1 MSVVGNQVHKRTTST
16 PSPSPHRSVT
26 TKRIRQW
33 SSQLFWYLVLSFFAV
48 VLALPL
54 AWLVSTSL
62 KEGPQTFLMPPQ
74 WIPAPFVWQNY
85 PDAFAAVPF
94 QTYFWNTLT
103 VVFWATTGTLFTGSL
118 TAFAFA
124 RLRFAGRSFL
134 FGLVLSTIM
143 LPSIVTL
150 IPTFIVF
157 RYLRW
162 INTFLPLTVPYWLG
176 GGAFNIFLFRQF
188 FMTIPYELDEAA
200 RIDGAGNFRIY
211 WNVVLPLAKPVLAT
225 VAIFSFINHWND
237 FFLPL
242 VYLQDNNKWT
252 MAIGLQGFK
261 DLYST
266 SWNLMMAA
274 STAMII
280 PLLLLFFFAQ
290 RYFIS
295 GIQMSGIAG
304 R

>member
-1 MSVVGNQVHKRTTST
+1 MSVVGNQVQGSSSST
-16 PSPSPHRSVT
+16 AR
-26 TKRIRQW
+26 RAGARQTVDKVLRHW
-33 SSQLFWYLVLSFFAV
+33 LGQLLWYLVLSFFALA
-48 VLALPL
+48 LALPL
-54 AWLVSTSL
+54 IWLISTSL
-62 KEGPQTFLMPPQ
+62 KQGPQTFLMPPQ
-74 WIPAPFVWQNY
+74 WIPEPIVWQNY
-85 PDAFAAVPF
+85 PDAFKAVPF
-94 QTYFWNTLT
+94 QRYFWNTLT
-103 VVFWATTGTLFTGSL
+103 VVFWATTGTLFTASL

-124 RLRFAGRSFL
+124 RLRFPGRGFL

-157 RYLRW
+157 RYLKW

-200 RIDGAGNFRIY
+200 RIDGASNFRIY

-225 VAIFSFINHWND
+225 VAIFAFINHWND

-242 VYLQDNNKWT
+242 IYLQDTNKWT

>member
-1 MSVVGNQVHKRTTST
+1 MLVKDKLVAVSRESEHIHARSKRRKRTST
-16 PSPSPHRSVT
+16 L
-26 TKRIRQW
+26 IQAAI
-33 SSQLFWYLVLSFFAV
+33 WYLIFGFFAV

-54 AWLVSTSL
+54 AWLMSTSL
-62 KEGPQTFLMPPQ
+62 KTGAQIFVMPPK
-74 WIPAPFVWQNY
+74 WIPDPIVWQNY
-85 PDAFAAVPF
+85 PDAFRAVPF
-94 QTYFWNTLT
+94 HRYFWNTIQVVIFSTLGTFLT
-103 VVFWATTGTLFTGSL
+103 ASL

-124 RLRFAGRSFL
+124 RLRFPGREPL
-134 FGLVLSTIM
+134 FILVLSTLM

-157 RYLRW
+157 RYLTW
-162 INTFLPLTVPYWLG
+162 INTLKPLIVPFWLG
-176 GGAFNIFLFRQF
+176 GGAFYIFLMRQF

-200 RIDGAGNFRIY
+200 RIDGASNFRIY
-211 WNVVLPLAKPVLAT
+211 WNILLPLSKPVLAT
-225 VAIFSFINHWND
+225 VAIFSFIHHWND

-242 VYLQDNNKWT
+242 VYLQDPDKWT

-280 PLLLLFFFAQ
+280 PLLVLFFLAQ
-290 RYFIS
+290 RYFVS
-295 GIQMSGIAG
+295 GIHLTGLTG

>member
-1 MSVVGNQVHKRTTST
+1 MVSKSGTAADPLRQSLITVQRMRTRKR
-16 PSPSPHRSVT
+16 VLQ
-26 TKRIRQW
+26 IMGDIC
-33 SSQLFWYLVLSFFAV
+33 WYLILSFFAL

-62 KEGPQTFLMPPQ
+62 KTGPQTFIMPPE
-74 WIPAPFVWQNY
+74 WIPKPFVWQNY
-85 PDAFAAVPF
+85 PQAFQTVPF
-94 QTYFWNTLT
+94 HLYFWNTLQ
-103 VVFWATTGTLFTGSL
+103 VVLLATLGTLITASMA
-118 TAFAFA
+118 AFAFA
-124 RLRFAGRSFL
+124 RLRFPARGPL
-134 FGLVLSTIM
+134 FGLVLSTLM
-143 LPSIVTL
+143 LPQIVTL

-157 RYLRW
+157 RYLKW
-162 INTFLPLTVPYWLG
+162 INTLLPLIVPYWLG

-200 RIDGAGNFRIY
+200 RIDGASNYRIY
-211 WNVVLPLAKPVLAT
+211 WNILLPLSKPVLAT
-225 VAIFSFINHWND
+225 VAIFSFIHHWND

-242 VYLQDNNKWT
+242 VYLQDPNKWT

-261 DLYST
+261 TLYAT

-280 PLLLLFFFAQ
+280 PLLILFFFAQ

-295 GIQMSGIAG
+295 GIHLSGITG

>member
-1 MSVVGNQVHKRTTST
+1 MATQTGTNLGSGGTTIAPQGKPLLSRRTKQTLT
-16 PSPSPHRSVT
+16 GA
-26 TKRIRQW
+26 
-33 SSQLFWYLVLSFFAV
+33 FWYVVLAGFAL

-54 AWLVSTSL
+54 IWLISTSL
-62 KEGPQTFLMPPQ
+62 KTGAQTFLMPPK
-74 WIPAPFVWQNY
+74 WIPDPVVWENY
-85 PDAFAAVPF
+85 PEAFRTVPF
-94 QTYFWNTLT
+94 HKYFWNTIQIVL
-103 VVFWATTGTLFTGSL
+103 WATIGTLLTGSM
-118 TAFAFA
+118 AGFAFA
-124 RLRFAGRSFL
+124 RLRFPGRGIL

-143 LPSIVTL
+143 LPGIVTL

-157 RYLRW
+157 RMLHW
-162 INTFLPLTVPYWLG
+162 IDTFLPLTVPFWMG

-200 RIDGAGNFRIY
+200 RIDGASNFRIY
-211 WNVVLPLAKPVLAT
+211 WNIILPLSKPVLAT
-225 VAIFSFINHWND
+225 IAVFSFIHHWND

-242 VYLQDNNKWT
+242 IYLQDANKWT

-274 STAMII
+274 STAMIL
-280 PLLLLFFFAQ
+280 PLLVLFFFAQ

>member
-1 MSVVGNQVHKRTTST
+1 MAQSAVKRYSLNST
-16 PSPSPHRSVT
+16 RNKSIQKLLST
-26 TKRIRQW
+26 A
-33 SSQLFWYLVLSFFAV
+33 FWYLVLSFFALA
-48 VLALPL
+48 LALPL
-54 AWLVSTSL
+54 IWLISTSL
-62 KEGPQTFLMPPQ
+62 KTGPQTFIMPPQ
-74 WIPAPFVWQNY
+74 WIPEPIVWQNY
-85 PDAFAAVPF
+85 PEAFQAVPF
-94 QTYFWNTLT
+94 ASYFWNTLT
-103 VVFWATTGTLFTGSL
+103 VVFWATAGTVFTASL

-124 RLRFAGRSFL
+124 RLRFPGRSFL

-157 RYLRW
+157 RNLKW

-176 GGAFNIFLFRQF
+176 GGPFNIFLFRQF

-200 RIDGAGNFRIY
+200 RIDGASNFRIY
-211 WNVVLPLAKPVLAT
+211 WSLILPLSKPVMAT
-225 VAIFSFINHWND
+225 VAIFSFIHHWND

-242 VYLQDNNKWT
+242 VYLQSNSKWT
-252 MAIGLQGFK
+252 MAIGLQGFR

-274 STAMII
+274 STAMIL
-280 PLLLLFFFAQ
+280 PLLILFFFAQ

-295 GIQMSGIAG
+295 GIHMSGIAG